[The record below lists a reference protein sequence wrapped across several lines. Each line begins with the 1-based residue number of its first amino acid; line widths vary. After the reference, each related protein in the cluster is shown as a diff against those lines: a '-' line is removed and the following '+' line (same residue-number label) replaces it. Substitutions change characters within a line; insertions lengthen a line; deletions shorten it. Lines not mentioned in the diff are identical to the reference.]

1 MTVASLIPALA
12 VVLGLLLPSAALAGL
27 DEELARVD
35 GRIDDLRSR
44 VGAAREERSEI
55 ANAVLD
61 LAEELDAAVV
71 RLDAAQRRFAEV
83 DAEFDAARAAMEE
96 LDRRIAGREAETAE
110 LQRRVAVARRAAV
123 ERAVQLYMSGDA
135 GGAELLVPKD
145 ALSAMVGAVYA
156 EDAEEA
162 ARREV
167 AELGMLRSEQQR
179 AAARLEEER
188 SSLQAASARL
198 EDARARREV
207 EEAEVAA
214 RTADAEARLQ
224 EQEALL
230 AEFDAQIAEIEG
242 EITALAAEQA
252 RIEQL
257 IAQEQ
262 DGSGAT
268 PGVLARPVPGGV
280 SSGFGYRVH
289 PIYGDQR
296 LHTGWDMNAAC
307 GEPIRAAA
315 RGRVFLADWKGG
327 YGITV
332 MIDHGGG
339 LATLYAHQ
347 SRTAVGYGQQV
358 SAGEVIG
365 YAGTTG
371 VSTACHLHFE
381 VRFAGSPV
389 DPAPYL

>member
-1 MTVASLIPALA
+1 LSVASFLAALA
-12 VVLGLLLPSAALAGL
+12 VLMGLLLPSPALAGL
-27 DEELARVD
+27 EEDLARVD
-35 GRIDDLRSR
+35 GRIEDLRSR

-61 LAEELDAAVV
+61 LAEELDAAAA
-71 RLDAAQRRFAEV
+71 RLIAAQGRLAEV
-83 DAEFDAARAAMEE
+83 DAEIDAAGEALEE
-96 LDRRIAGREAETAE
+96 LDRRIVRREAEAAE
-110 LQRRVAVARRAAV
+110 LQRRVAVSREAAV
-123 ERAVQLYMSGDA
+123 QRAVQLYMSGDA
-135 GGAELLVPKD
+135 GSTALLVPDD

-156 EDAEEA
+156 DDAEET

-188 SSLQAASARL
+188 SALQAAAARL

-214 RTADAEARLQ
+214 RAVDAEARLQ

-230 AEFDAQIAEIEG
+230 AEFDAEIAEIEG
-242 EITALAAEQA
+242 EITALASEQA
-252 RIEQL
+252 RIELL

-262 DGSGAT
+262 DGSGST
-268 PGVLARPVPGGV
+268 PGLLARPVPGGV

-296 LHTGWDMNAAC
+296 LHTGWDMNAVC

-315 RGRVFLADWKGG
+315 QGRVFVADWKGG

-339 LATLYAHQ
+339 MATLYAHQ
-347 SRTAVGYGQQV
+347 SRAAVGYGQQV
-358 SAGEVIG
+358 STGDVIG

-371 VSTACHLHFE
+371 ISTGCHLHFE
-381 VRFAGSPV
+381 VRLAGAPV
-389 DPAPYL
+389 DPAQYL